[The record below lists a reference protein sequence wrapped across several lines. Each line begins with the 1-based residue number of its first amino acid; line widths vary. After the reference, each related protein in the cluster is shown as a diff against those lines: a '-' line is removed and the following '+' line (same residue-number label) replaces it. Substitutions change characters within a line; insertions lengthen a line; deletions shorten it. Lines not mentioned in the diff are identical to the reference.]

1 MLDDMYVSTCNEE
14 GSAAGDEDLDSLRDL
29 RGVSQSEEF
38 QFQEHNASQ
47 PLTSEEMM
55 MLVDFPINVNH
66 AFMAE

>member
-1 MLDDMYVSTCNEE
+1 MLDDTYVSTCNEGE
-14 GSAAGDEDLDSLRDL
+14 SAIGDGDLDSSRDL

-38 QFQEHNASQ
+38 QLQEHNASQ

-66 AFMAE
+66 AFLAD